1 MFAYR
6 AKRYIG
12 SSLAEM
18 NGADAIIFTAGIG
31 ENDVLIRRMI
41 CEQMDALGIELD
53 DELNK
58 QAFKG
63 KCMKIS
69 KEGSRIAVWVI
80 PTNEELLLA
89 RDTVRIVKGAT
100 KEL

>member
-1 MFAYR
+1 
-6 AKRYIG
+6 
-12 SSLAEM
+12 
-18 NGADAIIFTAGIG
+18 
-31 ENDVLIRRMI
+31 MI
-41 CEQMDALGIELD
+41 CENMEALGIEF
-53 DELNK
+53 DEKLND
-58 QAFKG
+58 QCFKG